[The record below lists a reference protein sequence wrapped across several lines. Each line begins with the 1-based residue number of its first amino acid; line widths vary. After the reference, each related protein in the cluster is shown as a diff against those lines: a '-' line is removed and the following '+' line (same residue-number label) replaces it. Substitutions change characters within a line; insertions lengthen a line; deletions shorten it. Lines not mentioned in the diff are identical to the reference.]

1 MFKTAEKTE
10 LSQVSLTGMRA
21 IVMLGLLIIKPRS
34 LEEIRKAFID
44 LNIMEESHS
53 DDILR
58 IDLNTL
64 KIMGCEISRS
74 APKTNFKYVLTKHPF
89 ELKISDEEINVLKK
103 VYNRIKEQSDISLL
117 IEYHELFNT
126 ISTFIFDKQ
135 TKEALLGVSLLKYYN
150 LSFIRDL
157 LLDCKQ
163 KRVLTLVYKKP
174 TAPKEET
181 KEIIAQELVLK
192 NDKIYLHA
200 YDTNKKDFVVLN
212 IKRIVKI
219 LTRKLEKGQVEV
231 KTTKVLFL
239 LKGFDTK
246 RLEAEEI
253 VVEKEN
259 EGLIIEGSYYNEFI
273 ATQRILSFGSDCV
286 VIEPL
291 EFKNHIVEKIKE
303 MKNTYGD

>member
-1 MFKTAEKTE
+1 MFKIAEKNE

-21 IVMLGLLIIKPRS
+21 IVLLGLLIVKPRS

-89 ELKISDEEINVLKK
+89 ELKISNDEIDILKK
-103 VYNRIKEQSDISLL
+103 IYNRIKNNADIPLL
-117 IEYHELFNT
+117 IEYHELFEKFA
-126 ISTFIFDKQ
+126 TFVFDEQ
-135 TKEALLGVSLLKYYN
+135 TKEALLGISILKYYETT
-150 LSFIRDL
+150 FIKDL

-174 TAPKEET
+174 TANEEET
-181 KEIIAQELVLK
+181 KEIVTQELVLK

-200 YDTNKKDFVVLN
+200 YDLDKKDSIVLN
-212 IKRIVKI
+212 LKRIVKI
-219 LTRKLEKGQVEV
+219 LTRKLQKGDIET
-231 KTTKVLFL
+231 KTTKVLFR
-239 LKGFDTK
+239 LKGLETD
-246 RLEAEEI
+246 RLDAEEVI
-253 VVEKEN
+253 VEKEEN
-259 EGLIIEGSYYNEFI
+259 SLIIEGSYYNDFI
-273 ATQRILSFGSDCV
+273 ATQRILSFGSDCT
-286 VIEPL
+286 VIEPV
-291 EFKNHIVEKIKE
+291 EFKNNIVEKIKG
-303 MKNTYGD
+303 MRNTYGD